1 MRKTVAGRFVHTPI
15 ARRAADRAERGSSF
29 SADAIYLYWLPLG
42 PVADL
47 LAWAAT
53 ILAAIAAAAGLFVTE
68 LYRDVPFWA
77 EQARGIDLLSGLW
90 AGDPR
95 HSTPLY

>member
-47 LAWAAT
+47 LAWS
-53 ILAAIAAAAGLFVTE
+53 GLFVTE

-95 HSTPLY
+95 HSTPL